1 MPDVEELIA
10 MTNLADYY
18 CVLPTLSRSLYRA
31 LYDMSL
37 DVAGCNPELL
47 PEVLAAS
54 CKLRY
59 PDLFKECII
68 LAAGNWSDN
77 YGREMPLSG
86 HSRKIRK
93 LIEAARYRIGFD
105 IAKANEQML
114 RIFSQNAQLGEYVK
128 KVELGAD
135 MSLPEYY
142 RDVYCGNI
150 LEEDYDSEYEDGQ
163 YKEDITMIESAL
175 KPVLENRLK
184 FSGRDLLAGERPFEK
199 HFLCATIDDDDLPWD
214 RTQTDW

>member
-1 MPDVEELIA
+1 VLDVEELIL
-10 MTNLADYY
+10 MTDLADYY
-18 CVLPTLSRSLYRA
+18 RALPALSKSLYRA
-31 LYDMSL
+31 LYENTEFG
-37 DVAGCNPELL
+37 VAEREPELIL
-47 PEVLAAS
+47 KLLDAS
-54 CKLRY
+54 YKLRFRA
-59 PDLFKECII
+59 LFRECVVL
-68 LAAGNWSDN
+68 LAGKWNNEQAD
-77 YGREMPLSG
+77 LSG
-86 HSRKIRK
+86 CDRNIQK
-93 LIEAARYRIGFD
+93 LIIAARHGISNK
-105 IAKANEQML
+105 IVKAYEEIL
-114 RIFSQNAQLGEYVK
+114 RFSSEYPELGEEIRRVTFRT
-128 KVELGAD
+128 D
-135 MSLPEYY
+135 MDLPEYY